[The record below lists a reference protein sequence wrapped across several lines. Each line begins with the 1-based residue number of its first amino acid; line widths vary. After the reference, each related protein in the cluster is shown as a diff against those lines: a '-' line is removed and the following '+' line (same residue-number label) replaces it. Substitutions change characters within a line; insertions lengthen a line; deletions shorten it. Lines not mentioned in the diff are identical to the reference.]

1 MFESRYDERRKIFLN
16 RREGEMRKS
25 MNFRVMLKAFYLF
38 FKPDKKRKPP
48 QPLPQIQP
56 DFTDFVKPN
65 KNGNEKQLKYIWL
78 GHSTFIIN
86 MDGKIILFDPVFH
99 GAAPFDFMLPRFQKA
114 VVQAPELPRLDYIV
128 LSHDHYD
135 HLDGKV
141 WRQLAPQ
148 LLQRNIKIIT
158 AKKVGEHLQ
167 RYGVS
172 RDKIIELDWWQQ
184 FQDADFTFTALPAQ
198 HFSGRSFF
206 DRNKTLWCSFA
217 VRSPHHNL
225 YFSGDSGYDTHFK
238 TIGEKFGPF
247 DITFM
252 ENGQYNELWRAVHML
267 PEESAQAHLDVSGN
281 FMVPIHWGVFK
292 LSIHSW
298 SDPIEQITRIARE
311 RNIKLMTPQ
320 IGQTVDIASENKFEN
335 WWALKNSK

>member
-1 MFESRYDERRKIFLN
+1 MTKSQYDERRKIFLN
-16 RREGEMRKS
+16 RREKFMRKS
-25 MNFRVMLKAFYLF
+25 MNLPVMLKAFYLF
-38 FKPDKKRKPP
+38 FKPDKRRKPP
-48 QPLPQIQP
+48 SPLPQTKP
-56 DFTDFVKPN
+56 DFSDFIMAQ
-65 KNGNEKQLKYIWL
+65 GKQLKYIWL
-78 GHSTFIIN
+78 GHSTFIVN
-86 MDGKIILFDPVFH
+86 MDDKIILFDPVFH

-114 VVQAPELPRLDYIV
+114 VVRVSELPKLDYIV

-135 HLDGKV
+135 HLDGKA
-141 WRQLAPQ
+141 WRVLAKQ
-148 LLQRNIKIIT
+148 DVKILT
-158 AKKVGEHLQ
+158 TKKVGEHLK

-172 RDKIIELDWWQQ
+172 TDKIIELDWWQQ
-184 FQDADFTFTALPAQ
+184 YQEGDFTFTALPAQ
-198 HFSGRSFF
+198 HFSGRGFF

-217 VRSPHHNL
+217 VRSQNHNL

-238 TIGEKFGPF
+238 AIGEKLGPF

-267 PEESAQAHLDVSGN
+267 PEESAQAHLDVRGN

-298 SDPIEQITRIARE
+298 SDPIEQITRIAAE

-320 IGQTVDIASENKFEN
+320 IGQTVDLESENKFET
-335 WWALKNSK
+335 WWQL